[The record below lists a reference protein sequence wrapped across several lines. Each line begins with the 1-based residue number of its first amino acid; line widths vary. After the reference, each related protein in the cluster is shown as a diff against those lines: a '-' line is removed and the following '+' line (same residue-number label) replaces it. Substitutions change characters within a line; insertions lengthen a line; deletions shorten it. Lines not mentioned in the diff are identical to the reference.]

1 MPGPLL
7 IQPEVVNMFQQV
19 LGKLGVPINI
29 RHVSSINDAYMDKC
43 IQIRQ
48 ECQILGLPNN
58 EWLAGVEIK
67 LDAKNRNI
75 LHLYITRHTIHLNEE
90 MVADVIAIFIE
101 KIDRVT
107 VYVPYV

>member
-7 IQPEVVNMFQQV
+7 IQPIVVSMFQQV
-19 LGKLGVPINI
+19 LNKLKVPINI
-29 RHVSSINDAYMDKC
+29 RHVSSMNNDYTDKC

-48 ECQILGLPNN
+48 ECQLLGLPNN
-58 EWLAGVEIK
+58 KWLAGIEIK

-75 LHLYITRHTIHLNEE
+75 LNLYITRHTIDLTEE
-90 MVADVIAIFIE
+90 AVADVISIFIG